1 MRTPHRLRRFAGTR
15 PAVRVVASA
24 AVAALALSALAACG
38 ARDEPTGSGSVS
50 GASQAS
56 QASGSSGSGS
66 SSAASGASS
75 SASGASGASGS
86 AAASGSATS
95 GSAASGSS
103 SGSASTASNVCGGKS
118 GDRVPTKLVLALVPS
133 GDAKKL
139 VDSVKPLTDALTKS
153 LGIPVSGVVTQ
164 DYQAAVEAI
173 GANQADIGFLP
184 SLQMSQACD
193 KYGAVPELQTKRGD
207 ASSYAAQF
215 FTNDPDKYC
224 ADKPVDVKGL
234 LYCNNTQSGQGPAG
248 LDELPKIKGA
258 TFSFLQAAS
267 PAGYIFPAAA
277 LKKAGVDPA
286 TGVTPTTVTSN
297 DASVLAVYN
306 GDAEVGASYWDA
318 RTVVQP
324 DTPDVGKKVV
334 VFALTDMI
342 PNDGVSL
349 NGTLTKAWQD
359 KITQALLDY
368 AGTKAGVATLE
379 SIYQISGLTKADPAA
394 LQKTADVAASL
405 GLG

>member
-1 MRTPHRLRRFAGTR
+1 MRTPHRHRRFAGTLSATR
-15 PAVRVVASA
+15 LTASA
-24 AVAALALSALAACG
+24 AVVAMAVASLAACG
-38 ARDEPTGSGSVS
+38 AKDQPLAGSSGAATPSGGASTS
-50 GASQAS
+50 GASTSGGAP
-56 QASGSSGSGS
+56 ASGSTASGT
-66 SSAASGASS
+66 AAS
-75 SASGASGASGS
+75 
-86 AAASGSATS
+86 T
-95 GSAASGSS
+95 
-103 SGSASTASNVCGGKS
+103 VCTGKS
-118 GDRVPTKLVLALVPS
+118 GDRTPTKLVLALVPS

-139 VDSVKPLTDALTKS
+139 VQSVKPLTEALTTS

-193 KYGAVPELQTKRGD
+193 KYSAVPELQTLRNGAD
-207 ASSYAAQF
+207 SYAAQF
-215 FTNDPDKYC
+215 FTNKPDKYC
-224 ADKPVDVKGL
+224 GDKPVDVKGL
-234 LYCNNTQSGQGPAG
+234 LYCNNTQSGNGPAG

-286 TGVTPTTVTSN
+286 TGVSPITVTAN
-297 DASVLAVYN
+297 DASVLAVYK

-324 DTPDVGKKVV
+324 DAPDVGQKVV
-334 VFALTDMI
+334 VFALTEMI

-349 NGTLTKAWQD
+349 NGTLTKSWQD
-359 KITQALLDY
+359 KITKALLDY
-368 AGTKAGVATLE
+368 ASTPDGVKTLE
-379 SIYQISGLTKADPAA
+379 AIYQISGLTKANPAA
-394 LQKTADVAASL
+394 LQKTADVAATL

>member
-1 MRTPHRLRRFAGTR
+1 MRVA
-15 PAVRVVASA
+15 ASA

-38 ARDEPTGSGSVS
+38 ARDEPASSGNAASGSQT
-50 GASQAS
+50 SQA
-56 QASGSSGSGS
+56 AGSSGSGS
-66 SSAASGASS
+66 ASASS
-75 SASGASGASGS
+75 GSASGSSTSGSASGSTSGSASGS
-86 AAASGSATS
+86 AASASASGSA
-95 GSAASGSS
+95 SAAG
-103 SGSASTASNVCGGKS
+103 NVCTGKT
-118 GDRVPTKLVLALVPS
+118 GTRDPKELVLALVPS

-139 VDSVKPLTDALTKS
+139 VESVKPLTEALTKS
-153 LGIPVSGVVTQ
+153 LGIPVRGVVTA
-164 DYQAAVEAI
+164 DYQAAVEAM

-193 KYGAVPELQTKRGD
+193 KYGAVPELQTERNG

-234 LYCNNTQSGQGPAG
+234 LYCNNTQSGNGPAG
-248 LDELPKIKGA
+248 LDELPKVAGA

-286 TGVTPTTVTSN
+286 TGVDPIQVTAN

-306 GDAEVGASYWDA
+306 GDASVGASYWDA
-318 RTVVQP
+318 RTVVQG
-324 DTPDVGKKVV
+324 DTPDVGQKVV

-349 NGTLTKAWQD
+349 SGSLTKDWQD

-368 AGTKAGVATLE
+368 AGTKDGVATLE

-394 LQKTADVAASL
+394 LQKTADVAATL